1 MSKPSST
8 EELLQLS
15 MSIEVVRQYVNSNLD
30 ELKERIRRLIPE
42 NPKRKKITDWDAEV
56 ESWSKK

>member
-30 ELKERIRRLIPE
+30 ELKERISRLIPE
-42 NPKRKKITDWDAEV
+42 NPKRKKITDWDTEV
-56 ESWSKK
+56 ESWFQK